1 MILLDPKKYYIKSKT
16 IIEDRGDKMCIL
28 INRKYRIIMK
38 DCARILRDAKAIQ
51 QATQKKR
58 TIETHTPVCGK
69 TKTYLWNHRVLITT
83 TKQNTTNEK

>member
-1 MILLDPKKYYIKSKT
+1 MILLDLKKYNIKSKT

-51 QATQKKR
+51 QATRKN
-58 TIETHTPVCGK
+58 
-69 TKTYLWNHRVLITT
+69 NHRNAHPRLW
-83 TKQNTTNEK
+83 QN